1 MLGRKPSDM
10 MKDAAGVLKNTAEA
24 VEGRIV
30 GYGGSKYP
38 PLTSAFITFNKQIG
52 AHMAIQ
58 ALAHHDPY
66 RMGTRHVLFSVLI
79 PLMVQH
85 SKEI

>member
-38 PLTSAFITFNKQIG
+38 AFDQRLYHLQKANWCSHGYTGFG
-52 AHMAIQ
+52 
-58 ALAHHDPY
+58 P
-66 RMGTRHVLFSVLI
+66 
-79 PLMVQH
+79 P
-85 SKEI
+85 